1 VCGNQSL
8 IVRWHKDQNYF
19 IVRLYQDL
27 VGDWVITQ
35 CWGHSSCEDEG
46 FVSHT
51 VADSYEQA
59 CLLLEEIKRQQ
70 QRDGFARLPDR
81 EEQLPLNF

>member
-1 VCGNQSL
+1 L

-35 CWGHSSCEDEG
+35 CWGHTGCEDEG
-46 FVSHT
+46 AVSHT

-59 CLLLEEIKRQQ
+59 CLMLDEITHQQ
-70 QRDGFARLPDR
+70 QLKGFDRHPNR
-81 EEQLPLNF
+81 EEQLSLNFGTTSSL